1 MAQISPT
8 EPQQRFHAMRQV
20 TLVGAAVNLLLSI
33 IKIVIGVIG
42 HSEAMVADGIHSL
55 SDLLSDGLVYFAAHH
70 ARQGPDAEHP
80 YGYGRFETVATMGL
94 GILLIL
100 VAAGIV
106 WDSATR
112 LFQPETLLQPD
123 VSVLFAAIFSILVK
137 EALYHYT
144 LRVGRRINSDMLK
157 ANAWHH
163 RSDAISSIVVLVGVM
178 GTMAGLVYLDAVAA
192 VLVGLMIGKI
202 GWELGWGAVKEL
214 VDAALDESRIQEIRK
229 TIMAV
234 GGVRDIHM
242 LRTRSLGGAASADVH
257 VLVDPRLSVSEGHMI
272 SASVEQ
278 RLKQRI
284 DEISDVTV
292 HIDPEDDETAPPCAG
307 LPLRAEA
314 LAMLDR
320 LWTNNPEV
328 AQRQRVTLHYLS
340 GKIDVEVFFPVGTCD
355 SRQQVVDLRKRL
367 QDALAPAPEFNR
379 VHVYFG

>member
-1 MAQISPT
+1 
-8 EPQQRFHAMRQV
+8 
-20 TLVGAAVNLLLSI
+20 
-33 IKIVIGVIG
+33 
-42 HSEAMVADGIHSL
+42 
-55 SDLLSDGLVYFAAHH
+55 
-70 ARQGPDAEHP
+70 
-80 YGYGRFETVATMGL
+80 
-94 GILLIL
+94 
-100 VAAGIV
+100 
-106 WDSATR
+106 
-112 LFQPETLLQPD
+112 
-123 VSVLFAAIFSILVK
+123 
-137 EALYHYT
+137 
-144 LRVGRRINSDMLK
+144 
-157 ANAWHH
+157 
-163 RSDAISSIVVLVGVM
+163 
-178 GTMAGLVYLDAVAA
+178 
-192 VLVGLMIGKI
+192 
-202 GWELGWGAVKEL
+202 
-214 VDAALDESRIQEIRK
+214 
-229 TIMAV
+229 
-234 GGVRDIHM
+234 
-242 LRTRSLGGAASADVH
+242 
-257 VLVDPRLSVSEGHMI
+257 MI